1 MEFAKVALATIL
13 LAATIA
19 APTLAKPGVERVSTK
34 IDWSAAEIEA
44 KQSLARD
51 PAAVE
56 KFVTATSDK
65 LKNIELPILIFGSDA
80 KMETPQFGSQNSSYA
95 AFYTLE
101 GAQIS
106 ILGSHSVL
114 TGTEDLTEH
123 HKATAHESIGNGA
136 DYNLSRYGAHYTIR
150 LTCDNPVEDTRCRKP
165 DFLQSVVQ
173 TLLVVNGANQ

>member
-1 MEFAKVALATIL
+1 MEFAKVALAATL
-13 LAATIA
+13 LAATTA
-19 APTLAKPGVERVSTK
+19 APTLAKNGVERVPTK
-34 IDWSAAEIEA
+34 IDWQAAKIAA
-44 KQSLARD
+44 KRSLARD

-56 KFVTATSDK
+56 KFVTATTGK
-65 LKNIELPILIFGSDA
+65 LSYIELPVLIFGSDA

-136 DYNLSRYGAHYTIR
+136 DYNLNRYGAHYTIR
-150 LTCDNPVEDTRCRKP
+150 LTCDNPIKDTRCRKP